1 MIENNNTEFK
11 REYTESIRKTVVAFA
26 NTDGG
31 NLYIGIDD
39 DGTAVGVA
47 DVDDVQ
53 KRVISLCRD
62 GIQPDVMMFLS
73 CDRIVI
79 EGKDV
84 IRLLVQR
91 GTSCPYY
98 LKGKGL
104 RPEGVFVRRGP
115 VSLPATDAQIR
126 KMIREAGDYHYEQE
140 RSLEQELTFKDTERI
155 LQEAHV
161 SFGDAE
167 KRSLC
172 IVSSDGLYTNLGLL
186 LSDQCQHTVRVAV
199 FSGKNQLVFR
209 DRREFS
215 GSLLLQVNQV
225 IEFID
230 YHNAIH
236 SEIRGMKRLDS
247 RDYPVESLREAIFN
261 AFVHRDYGFSGSLL
275 VSVYD
280 DRMEILSL
288 GGLAEG
294 MTYNDMMLGVSIS
307 RNPKLAEIFY
317 RLHYIE
323 AFGTGVRRIF
333 AGYGDGEIQPQ
344 FLVSD
349 NAVKVVLP
357 NLHFEREQLGGA
369 ADHLHEAQPIYTNDE
384 ISDDM
389 KVYQAIAAGVDSRKA
404 LQERM
409 GFSLT
414 KTVNILRRLVEA
426 GRIRRLGNGKNIRY
440 VSK

>member
-1 MIENNNTEFK
+1 MIESSNTEFK
-11 REYTESIRKTVVAFA
+11 REYTENIRKAVVAFA

-31 NLYIGIDD
+31 TIYIGIDD

-62 GIQPDVMMFLS
+62 RIQPDLMMFLS
-73 CDRIVI
+73 CDRIMI

-84 IRLLVQR
+84 VRLQVQR
-91 GTSCPYY
+91 GTACPYY
-98 LKGKGL
+98 LKGKGI
-104 RPEGVFVRRGP
+104 RPEGVYVRRGS
-115 VSLPATDAQIR
+115 VSLPASEAQIR
-126 KMIREAGDYHYEQE
+126 KMIREAGDFHYEQE
-140 RSLEQELTFKDTERI
+140 RSLEQELTFKEAERF
-155 LQEAHV
+155 LQEAGI
-161 SFGDAE
+161 SFGEAE
-167 KRSLC
+167 RRSLR

-186 LSDQCQHTVRVAV
+186 LSDQCQHTVKVAV
-199 FSGKNQLVFR
+199 FSGKKQVVFR

-225 IEFID
+225 IEYLDF
-230 YHNAIH
+230 HNALH

-261 AFVHRDYGFSGSLL
+261 AFVHRDYGFSGSIL
-275 VSVYD
+275 VSVYE
-280 DRMEILSL
+280 DRIEILSL

-294 MTYNDMMLGVSIS
+294 VTYNDMMLGVSIP

-323 AFGTGVRRIF
+323 AFGTGVRRILTDY
-333 AGYGDGEIQPQ
+333 ANSEEKPQ

-349 NAVKVVLP
+349 NAVKVILP
-357 NLHFEREQLGGA
+357 NLHAEWNHPVSSVDVVQDERQEYTSEIA
-369 ADHLHEAQPIYTNDE
+369 ADEG
-384 ISDDM
+384 
-389 KVYQAIAAGVDSRKA
+389 VYQLIVAGLDSRKK
-404 LQERM
+404 LQSEL

-414 KTVNILRRLVEA
+414 KTVNILRKLLDE
-426 GRIRRLGNGKNIRY
+426 GRIQRVGNGKNTRY
-440 VSK
+440 QCK

>member
-1 MIENNNTEFK
+1 MIESSNTEFK
-11 REYTESIRKTVVAFA
+11 REYTENIRKAVVAFA

-31 NLYIGIDD
+31 TIYIGIDD

-62 GIQPDVMMFLS
+62 RIQPDLMMFLS
-73 CDRIVI
+73 CDRIMI

-84 IRLLVQR
+84 VRLQVQR
-91 GTSCPYY
+91 GTACPYY
-98 LKGKGL
+98 LKGKGI
-104 RPEGVFVRRGP
+104 RPEGVYVRRGS
-115 VSLPATDAQIR
+115 VSLPASEAQIR
-126 KMIREAGDYHYEQE
+126 KMIREAGDFHYEQE
-140 RSLEQELTFKDTERI
+140 RSLEQELTFKEAERF
-155 LQEAHV
+155 LQEAGI
-161 SFGDAE
+161 SFGEAE
-167 KRSLC
+167 RRSLR

-186 LSDQCQHTVRVAV
+186 LSDQCQHTVKVAV
-199 FSGKNQLVFR
+199 FSGKKQVVFR

-225 IEFID
+225 IEYLDF
-230 YHNAIH
+230 HNALH

-261 AFVHRDYGFSGSLL
+261 AFVHRDYGFSGSIL
-275 VSVYD
+275 VSVYE
-280 DRMEILSL
+280 DRIEILSL

-294 MTYNDMMLGVSIS
+294 VTYNDMMLGVSIP

-323 AFGTGVRRIF
+323 AFGTGVRRILTDY
-333 AGYGDGEIQPQ
+333 AECEEKPQ

-349 NAVKVVLP
+349 NAVKVILP
-357 NLHFEREQLGGA
+357 NLHAEWEHPVIAEDVVQDERQGYTAEIA
-369 ADHLHEAQPIYTNDE
+369 ADEG
-384 ISDDM
+384 
-389 KVYQAIAAGVDSRKA
+389 VYQLIAAGLDSRKK
-404 LQERM
+404 LQSEL

-414 KTVNILRRLVEA
+414 KTVNILRKLLDE
-426 GRIRRLGNGKNIRY
+426 GRIQRVGNGKNTRY
-440 VSK
+440 QCK